1 MGLEMFDPGT
11 DVASRIKAA
20 IESAISDAV
29 VEVKTGSHGHFEI
42 DVTSAAFAGQSMVKQ
57 QQLVYAAIKDLMA
70 GDNAPVHAVDRL
82 RTITKA

>member
-1 MGLEMFDPGT
+1 MFDPGS

-20 IESAISDAV
+20 IETAIDDAV
-29 VEVKTGSHGHFEI
+29 VDVKTGSHGHFEI

-82 RTITKA
+82 RTKTKP